1 MMKKSKIFITLALVV
16 ASGFLGVLAST
27 SNVEAANN
35 ECSAGYTKATYM
47 DKIKYSYNG
56 NVVTITGA
64 SGLNYTTNMTNGVIS
79 GDADGAGTSH
89 FSIPADQI
97 NERLEITFY
106 LINDDG
112 VCSGGKEV
120 GQITAYS
127 GASARNNLY
136 DNALCVNYRNKW
148 ANNETMR
155 NAVSYC
161 FEQETS
167 IQYSYDEVSTWI
179 NNAERL
185 YSGNGGESQIEIDPN
200 YQEVTDVKNTDKLV
214 CDAFNT
220 GNYENPHK
228 YYHIES
234 TSQNNCKVTC
244 KEEIEVNFSDPV
256 ATQAGLCFQYL
267 IEIKSKVDCDA
278 YYSAPLPSRP
288 TVCVPTPHCTAS
300 NGYQSDKG
308 GPSEDFDAC
317 VQECDGGDYTQ
328 KCIDSCYNKV
338 YVKKNYTASNAS
350 SDNTSTTTNKL
361 LTFDNKDYRTF
372 KVANSC
378 LDPATI
384 NRNDASQ
391 IEALYE
397 QHQRDPGGYYEGG
410 RWIPSS
416 SGCSSSIGQFYFS
429 SVDRTRATVYE
440 MQGAYYDSHGRKTYC
455 AGSNGFLMRCQIN
468 GYSNWCSDYCQW
480 VNRCG
485 SDTVLTDYIAEQ
497 QYQKELAEYEA
508 AKKACESQA
517 ATCTNETTDY
527 QMIVENKDGNDNDSN
542 KEDWTEEF
550 NSSQKLNSNKVTGS
564 FIDMVTLVDGE
575 CEDGQPDDWD
585 YHNIITFPGT
595 WVNNK
600 TGQTAH
606 SIEPGYEDFYT
617 FVGNQ
622 YCTKLNSVPVNTA
635 WYDWKVNQNGD
646 PNALT
651 DSEKSSIMEVLDM
664 NIKGSIENYGYF
676 GWNFD
681 VECFYA
687 INEPDDNRTNG
698 DDPGKGPGGDPGD
711 NDDGGTP
718 SCKPGDPDFPKC
730 NDGDPNDTTTVN
742 NFEFRTVSLDN
753 LFPSN
758 QSGQTSRQAGFNW
771 TCDATNLEN
780 EDYLIQPV
788 ALKNEIERLGDDI
801 YNGDTYLD
809 YHIVLTPETMNKVRN
824 YNDDVGS
831 YSEPAGKQ
839 AEEHG
844 EVLSANNN
852 KTAGITVY
860 RSYLL
865 HKVLNSSELL
875 KSGLIGCNNETD
887 GQCQKTIID
896 DGEGCYREYQAQ
908 SSILKGAN
916 S

>member
-1 MMKKSKIFITLALVV
+1 MKKSKIFVTAALVV

-47 DKIKYSYNG
+47 DKIDYSYNG
-56 NVVTITGA
+56 NVVTFTGA
-64 SGLNYTTNMTNGVIS
+64 KGLLYTTNYDSNKHI
-79 GDADGAGTSH
+79 AGEGT
-89 FSIPADQI
+89 FSITVPPEDI
-97 NERLEITFY
+97 NKRLEVTFY
-106 LINDDG
+106 LSYEDG
-112 VCSGGKEV
+112 VCRAGKEV

-127 GASARNNLY
+127 GASSRNNLY

-148 ANNETMR
+148 ANNKTMR

-161 FEQETS
+161 FEQQTS
-167 IQYSYDEVSTWI
+167 IQYTYDEVSTWI

-185 YSGNGGESQIEIDPN
+185 YSGSGGESQIEIDPS
-200 YQEVTDVKNTDKLV
+200 YQEVKDIKKTDKLV

-220 GNYENPHK
+220 GNYESPHK
-228 YYHIES
+228 YYHIE
-234 TSQNNCKVTC
+234 TKSQNNCKVTC

-288 TVCVPTPHCTAS
+288 TVCIPTPKCTRS
-300 NGYQSDKG
+300 SGQESDKG
-308 GPSEDFDAC
+308 GPSEDFDSC
-317 VQECDGGDYTQ
+317 VQECDGGKYSQ

-338 YVKKNYTASNAS
+338 YVKKNYTASKTTT
-350 SDNTSTTTNKL
+350 DNTLTTTKL
-361 LTFDNKDYRTF
+361 LTFNNKDYRTF

-378 LDPATI
+378 LDPTTI
-384 NRNDASQ
+384 NRNDESQ
-391 IEALYE
+391 IQALYD
-397 QHQRDPGGYYEGG
+397 QHQRDPGGHYEGG
-410 RWIPSS
+410 TWVPAT
-416 SGCSSSIGQFYFS
+416 SGCSSDVGQFYFS
-429 SVDRTRATVYE
+429 SLDRTRTTVFE
-440 MQGAYYDSHGRKTYC
+440 MQGDYEDGGGRKKYC
-455 AGSNGFLMRCQIN
+455 ADSGFLKRCERN
-468 GYSNWCSDYCQW
+468 DVTDWCSDTCEW
-480 VNRCG
+480 INECG
-485 SDTVLTDYIAEQ
+485 SDTVLTDYLAEQ

-517 ATCTNETTDY
+517 AECTNETTDY

-575 CEDGQPDDWD
+575 CEDGQPDEWD

-622 YCTKLNSVPVNTA
+622 YCTKLNSDPVNTA

-651 DSEKSSIMEVLDM
+651 DSEKQEIMDVIDM

-676 GWNFD
+676 GWDFN

-687 INEPDDNRTNG
+687 INDPDDNRTS
-698 DDPGKGPGGDPGD
+698 D
-711 NDDGGTP
+711 NEPSDDDGGTP
-718 SCKPGDPDFPKC
+718 SCKPGDPNFPKC
-730 NDGDPNDTTTVN
+730 NDGTPNDTTTVN
-742 NFEFRTVSLDN
+742 NFEFRTISLDN

-758 QSGQTSRQAGFNW
+758 QSGQISRQAGFNW

-788 ALKNEIERLGDDI
+788 ALRNEIERLGDDI

-809 YHIVLTPETMNKVRN
+809 YHIVLTPETMNKVRK

-839 AEEHG
+839 AEERG

-887 GQCQKTIID
+887 GQCQRTIID

-916 S
+916 N

>member
-56 NVVTITGA
+56 NIVSFTGA
-64 SGLNYTTNMTNGVIS
+64 QGLLYTTNYDSEPHLATGGFTITL
-79 GDADGAGTSH
+79 D
-89 FSIPADQI
+89 PADI
-97 NERLEITFY
+97 NKRLEVTFY
-106 LINDDG
+106 LPGDDG
-112 VCSGGKEV
+112 VCPAMKQV

-148 ANNETMR
+148 GNNETMR

-161 FEQETS
+161 FEQQTS

-185 YSGNGGESQIEIDPN
+185 YSGSNSTPQIEIDPS

-228 YYHIES
+228 YYHIETES
-234 TSQNNCKVTC
+234 ENNCKVTC

-267 IEIKSKVDCDA
+267 IEIKSKVECDA
-278 YYSAPLPSRP
+278 SYTAPLPSRP
-288 TVCVPTPHCTAS
+288 TVCVPTPYCVSS
-300 NGYQSDKG
+300 NGYESDKG
-308 GPSEDFDAC
+308 GPNEDFDAC
-317 VQECDGGDYTQ
+317 VKECDGGDYTQ

-338 YVKKNYTASNAS
+338 YIKGNYKASK
-350 SDNTSTTTNKL
+350 TTNYSESTSNNL
-361 LTFDNKDYRTF
+361 LTFDNKEYRAF

-378 LDPATI
+378 LDPTTI

-391 IEALYE
+391 VQALYE
-397 QHQRDPGGYYEGG
+397 QHQRDPGGYYAGKT
-410 RWIPSS
+410 WIPATT
-416 SGCSSSIGQFYFS
+416 GCSSDVGQFYFATL
-429 SVDRTRATVYE
+429 DRTKDTVTE
-440 MQGAYYDSHGRKTYC
+440 MQGAWVSGSSTKKYC
-455 AGSNGFLMRCQIN
+455 ADSGFLKRCERN
-468 GYSNWCSDYCQW
+468 GYASWCSDSCSWQ
-480 VNRCG
+480 NNCG
-485 SDTVLTDYIAEQ
+485 SNTVLTDYIAEQ

-508 AKKACESQA
+508 AKKACESKA

-527 QMIVENKDGNDNDSN
+527 QIIVENKDSNDTDSN

-550 NSSQKLNSNKVTGS
+550 NSSQKLNSNKVTGD
-564 FIDMVTLVDGE
+564 FTDMVTLIDGE
-575 CEDGQPDDWD
+575 CEDGQPDDWA

-730 NDGDPNDTTTVN
+730 NDGDPNDSETVN

-758 QSGQTSRQAGFNW
+758 ESGKTSREAGFNW

-780 EDYLIQPV
+780 KDYLIQPV

-801 YNGDTYLD
+801 YDGDTYLD
-809 YHIVLTPETMNKVRN
+809 YHIVLTPETMNKVRK
-824 YNDDVGS
+824 YNKDVGS
-831 YSEPAGKQ
+831 YSEPAGTE
-839 AEEHG
+839 AEKSG
-844 EVLSANNN
+844 QVLSANNN

-875 KSGLIGCNNETD
+875 KSGLIGCNNETE

-896 DGEGCYREYQAQ
+896 DTEGCYREYQAQ